1 MSHHI
6 IQPLGPHASSMQV
19 EVLLWFAE
27 GHDVLWIP
35 IVEVGDEPDSIARA
49 QAEAGAFG
57 KPCLLQSIE
66 AFAQIPDG
74 VRGWVFPAH
83 LDDTYTVAQRI
94 GDEVSFG
101 TLRHPVTGEA
111 ISYRTDTESAV
122 GFAPPP
128 LAVQPQ
134 SAV

>member
-6 IQPLGPHASSMQV
+6 IQPFGPHALEMQA
-19 EVLLWFAE
+19 EVLLWFAA

-35 IVEVGDEPDSIARA
+35 IVEVGDEPDALARA
-49 QAEAGAFG
+49 QAEAEAFG
-57 KPCLLQSIE
+57 KPYLLESIE

-83 LDDTYTVAQRI
+83 LDDTYTVAQRA
-94 GDEVSFG
+94 GHEVSFG
-101 TLRHPVTGEA
+101 TLRHPVTGVA
-111 ISYRTDTESAV
+111 ISYCTDTESAV

-134 SAV
+134 STV

>member
-6 IQPLGPHASSMQV
+6 IQVLGPQALEMQA
-19 EVLLWFAE
+19 EVLLWFAA

-35 IVEVGDEPDSIARA
+35 IVEVGDEPDAVARA
-49 QAEAGAFG
+49 QAEAEAFG
-57 KPCLLQSIE
+57 KPYLLQSID

-74 VRGWVFPAH
+74 VRGWVFPTH

-94 GDEVSFG
+94 DSEVTFG
-101 TLRHPVTGEA
+101 TLCDPVTGEA

-128 LAVQPQ
+128 LAVEPQ

>member
-1 MSHHI
+1 M
-6 IQPLGPHASSMQV
+6 
-19 EVLLWFAE
+19 
-27 GHDVLWIP
+27 
-35 IVEVGDEPDSIARA
+35 
-49 QAEAGAFG
+49 
-57 KPCLLQSIE
+57 
-66 AFAQIPDG
+66 
-74 VRGWVFPAH
+74 RGWVFPAH

-94 GDEVSFG
+94 GHEVSFG
-101 TLRHPVTGEA
+101 TLRHPVTGVA

>member
-6 IQPLGPHASSMQV
+6 IQPLGPHAFDMQA
-19 EVLLWFAE
+19 EVLLWFTA

-35 IVEVGDEPDSIARA
+35 IVEVGDEPDAIARA
-49 QAEAGAFG
+49 QAEADAFG
-57 KPCLLQSIE
+57 KPYLLQNIE
-66 AFAQIPDG
+66 EFARIPDG

-83 LDDTYTVAQRI
+83 LDDTYAVALRI
-94 GDEVSFG
+94 GSEVTFG

-111 ISYRTDTESAV
+111 ISFRTDTESAV
-122 GFAPPP
+122 GFTPPS
-128 LAVQPQ
+128 LAAQPQ